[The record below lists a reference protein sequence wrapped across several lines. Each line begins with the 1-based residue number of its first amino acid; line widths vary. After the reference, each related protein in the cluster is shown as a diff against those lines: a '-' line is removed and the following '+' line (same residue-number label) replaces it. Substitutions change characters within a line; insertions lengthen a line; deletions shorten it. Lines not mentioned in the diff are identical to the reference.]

1 LATPL
6 STGFSLGTSSAA
18 QEINNTSE
26 PFVSW
31 TFRKQPK
38 FFDVV
43 TFTQASG
50 STTTFNHNLGSAPG
64 CMLIKTTGV
73 NNFWLVYHRSLG
85 DNQYL
90 ILNTTGATSSF
101 SGGFSVGSTSVTI
114 NNALLA
120 ATGNAF
126 VAYLFAHDAG
136 GFGASGTDNV
146 ISCGS
151 FTRSGAALI
160 NLNLGYE
167 AQWVLIKSSSA
178 ADDWYIF
185 DTMRG
190 MPLSGTAR
198 SLNANLTNAETSFSA
213 PAVYPTA
220 TGFVVDPA
228 SGIAG
233 ADGTTSI
240 YIAIRRGPMRTPT
253 TGTSVFSPIARTGDG
268 STNTVVNVGFPT
280 DFFMF
285 AWRSLAYGW
294 KQQDRLRGFVQQLS
308 SDQSGAE
315 SNSGTYTFGTVNNT
329 GYTYGSNACL
339 TNELN
344 GSGVTTAVYAFGRA
358 PGFFDVVCY
367 TGTGANRTV
376 SHNLTVAPEL
386 MIVKQR
392 NTTGN
397 WRTYVASLGASQQLV
412 VNATDASDGAGVM
425 WNSTAPTASVFSLG
439 NDSEVN
445 GSGGTY
451 VAYLFATVAG
461 VSKVGSYTGTGTTL
475 QVNCGFTGGSRFVLI
490 KRTDSTGDWY
500 VWDSARGIVAGNDS
514 YLVLNST
521 AAEVTT
527 TDWVD
532 THSPGFELS
541 NAAGNNVNINGA
553 TYIFLS
559 VA

>member
-1 LATPL
+1 
-6 STGFSLGTSSAA
+6 
-18 QEINNTSE
+18 
-26 PFVSW
+26 
-31 TFRKQPK
+31 
-38 FFDVV
+38 
-43 TFTQASG
+43 
-50 STTTFNHNLGSAPG
+50 
-64 CMLIKTTGV
+64 
-73 NNFWLVYHRSLG
+73 
-85 DNQYL
+85 
-90 ILNTTGATSSF
+90 
-101 SGGFSVGSTSVTI
+101 
-114 NNALLA
+114 
-120 ATGNAF
+120 
-126 VAYLFAHDAG
+126 
-136 GFGASGTDNV
+136 V

-240 YIAIRRGPMRTPT
+240 YIAIRRGPMKTPT
-253 TGTSVFSPIARTGDG
+253 TGTSVFSPIAKTGDA
-268 STNTVVNVGFPT
+268 STTTITNVGFPT

-294 KQQDRLRGFVQQLS
+294 KQQDRLRGFVQQLI

-367 TGTGANRTV
+367 TGTAPTSQNLT
-376 SHNLTVAPEL
+376 HNLGVAPEF
-386 MIVKQR
+386 IIIKRR
-392 NTTGN
+392 NAAGSWFTGSMFTSTTVTRAVLN
-397 WRTYVASLGASQQLV
+397 ANNDQDLNSLYSGQSIWGGQ
-412 VNATDASDGAGVM
+412 
-425 WNSTAPTASVFSLG
+425 PTASVFSVG
-439 NDSEVN
+439 TGPANT
-445 GSGGTY
+445 SGDTY

-500 VWDSARGIVAGNDS
+500 VWDSARGIVAGNDP
-514 YLVLNST
+514 YLLLNST
-521 AAEVTT
+521 AAEVTG
-527 TDWVD
+527 TDYID
-532 THSPGFELS
+532 TFSSGFEIS
-541 NAAGNNVNINGA
+541 STAPAAINANGG
-553 TYIFLS
+553 TFIFL
-559 VA
+559 AIA